1 MGEFSMNLTAP
12 GTGPRSAAVATATT
26 VPSVPAQ
33 VPVRPAPE
41 QAERAV
47 EPDAAAGKR
56 SDARPVVEAA
66 EIINRALAES
76 QRELRFSV
84 DEGTGRTL
92 VYVMHP
98 ETGEVVRQ
106 IPSEVVLAMAE
117 MLDRGERLSSLGLEV
132 RS

>member
-1 MGEFSMNLTAP
+1 M
-12 GTGPRSAAVATATT
+12 
-26 VPSVPAQ
+26 
-33 VPVRPAPE
+33 
-41 QAERAV
+41 
-47 EPDAAAGKR
+47 
-56 SDARPVVEAA
+56 
-66 EIINRALAES
+66 
-76 QRELRFSV
+76 

-92 VYVMHP
+92 VYVLHP